1 MTDLRRDRYKTM
13 VQSGKAKLED
23 FCEIPSTAAR
33 VDTMRVSRM
42 AGASRRL
49 TVTL

>member
-23 FCEIPSTAAR
+23 FCEIPSTAGA
-33 VDTMRVSRM
+33 DTMRASRM